1 MKRQA
6 EMEAGAAQCEK
17 GESEMKAITEKELE
31 GKVTDEDMKVLDSQE
46 IVAAQEILSKVVKLD
61 EMVNETDQKVKP
73 MDMVL
78 NEDQYDKRK
87 FNKYIPDDQL
97 NRFKTTK
104 KILNN

>member
-1 MKRQA
+1 MKRHA

-31 GKVTDEDMKVLDSQE
+31 GKVTDEDMKVVDSQE

-61 EMVNETDQKVKP
+61 EMVNETDKKVKP
-73 MDMVL
+73 MDIVL

>member
-1 MKRQA
+1 
-6 EMEAGAAQCEK
+6 MEAGAAQCEK

-31 GKVTDEDMKVLDSQE
+31 GKVTDEDMKVVDSQE